1 MKKVLWISRHQM
13 TEEQLSDLERIMGGA
28 VELHQWSETVNSV
41 ADLSPAIESVD
52 AICAVLPI
60 DKLVQILD
68 VAGDKPVMVAKN
80 KRDRDANTGEFVFT
94 HDGWYQ
100 TLKVEVVQRRL

>member
-13 TEEQLSDLERIMGGA
+13 TTEQLSDLERIMEGP
-28 VELHQWSETVNSV
+28 VELRQWAETVNSV
-41 ADLSPAIESVD
+41 ADLAPAIETAD

-60 DKLVQILD
+60 DKLAQLLA
-68 VAGDKPVMVAKN
+68 VAGDRPVMVAKN
-80 KRDRDANTGEFVFT
+80 KRDRDANTGEFVFI

-100 TLKVEVVQRRL
+100 TIKVDVVQRRL